1 MFQLITTINGVIRVF
16 MEQTTADI
24 IKSHQISQAFLI
36 WPSEL
41 KDRSAGTITTQLSS
55 AACLVS
61 NVSLCFEKSTLRLK
75 SVTIHVVKSFYAQKR
90 IQFFWIVDRSY
101 AILIDFLLLLFIKEY
116 DSFLI
121 KIYSLGM

>member
-1 MFQLITTINGVIRVF
+1 

-24 IKSHQISQAFLI
+24 IKSHKISQAFLI

-90 IQFFWIVDRSY
+90 IQFF
-101 AILIDFLLLLFIKEY
+101 
-116 DSFLI
+116 
-121 KIYSLGM
+121 

>member
-61 NVSLCFEKSTLRLK
+61 NVSLCFEKSMLT
-75 SVTIHVVKSFYAQKR
+75 
-90 IQFFWIVDRSY
+90 
-101 AILIDFLLLLFIKEY
+101 
-116 DSFLI
+116 
-121 KIYSLGM
+121 